1 MQLCGWWW
9 AGGSEAELVTLL
21 ARYTP
26 PKEIVWFRM
35 LATCATHSCNDA
47 HFAVRLDE
55 KLDGQE
61 SKSSSRVRELEQLK
75 KESGGI
81 ELHLLCGAIQPCGLQ
96 PARIPMLANSVW
108 MIPHGRMRL
117 LVLE

>member
-26 PKEIVWFRM
+26 PEEIVWFRM

-75 KESGGI
+75 KRVRRNRATSALWGY
-81 ELHLLCGAIQPCGLQ
+81 
-96 PARIPMLANSVW
+96 PALRLAACANPNVSKQ
-108 MIPHGRMRL
+108 RL
-117 LVLE
+117 DDSAWEDEATSS